1 MAQKG
6 RPKKSL
12 PANAQGSNA
21 DLLPVKEPRC
31 KICISPI
38 RDRIDRLSAAGY
50 GATAIAEE
58 IMGIDPKLSTNID
71 TLRKNIDR
79 HAKSHLR
86 IKEKAIRRILEN
98 RAKQQGLLLENVETV
113 YVNEMGL
120 LDILVKQ
127 ATEQSTDPNF
137 RVHMKDA
144 LEAIKIKKDI
154 EASEFSEQIKVMEKQ
169 VWAITQAVKDIVPEE
184 YFGRITNRA
193 RQLFEG
199 ELIDLPYVE
208 EKVIEVEQK
217 EIENGFNRS
226 LN

>member
-1 MAQKG
+1 MC
-6 RPKKSL
+6 S
-12 PANAQGSNA
+12 S
-21 DLLPVKEPRC
+21 DL
-31 KICISPI
+31 
-38 RDRIDRLSAAGY
+38 
-50 GATAIAEE
+50 
-58 IMGIDPKLSTNID
+58 
-71 TLRKNIDR
+71 R

-98 RAKQQGLLLENVETV
+98 RAKQQGMLLENVETV

-184 YFGRITNRA
+184 FFSRITNRA

-208 EKVIEVEQK
+208 ENIIEVEK
-217 EIENGFNRS
+217 REIEDEIGRAHV
-226 LN
+226 